1 MQSASAES
9 TAGLS
14 ASFTLFMR
22 EDCPPKNRAESV
34 ETLSF
39 VLLFRGQSGVV
50 RGEGDRISDRKL
62 RASACY
68 LAVRRHQETE
78 EGRQRVVNTEESN
91 Y

>member
-22 EDCPPKNRAESV
+22 EDSPPKTESKV
-34 ETLSF
+34 SKHYL
-39 VLLFRGQSGVV
+39 LLFHFVDNRRESG
-50 RGEGDRISDRKL
+50 GDRISDRKL
-62 RASACY
+62 SASACY

-78 EGRQRVVNTEESN
+78 EGRQRVVNTDESN